1 MVKGKCDA
9 TGILSLVVMSVA
21 KLYFIMNATI
31 SSWSV
36 VKFAFGIY
44 MSFPFTLYKILKY
57 NALPYIYFFGKLA
70 RISLVWIKVN
80 PVMSA
85 INVSSASNLKE
96 SI

>member
-1 MVKGKCDA
+1 MVKGKCEA
-9 TGILSLVVMSVA
+9 TGMLSLVVMSVA
-21 KLYFIMNATI
+21 KLYSFMNATI

-44 MSFPFTLYKILKY
+44 MSFPSTLYKVQIKNEL
-57 NALPYIYFFGKLA
+57 AYIYFSGKLA
-70 RISLVWIKVN
+70 RISSIWPKVN
-80 PVMSA
+80 PVMSV

>member
-1 MVKGKCDA
+1 
-9 TGILSLVVMSVA
+9 MSMA
-21 KLYFIMNATI
+21 NQYSFMNATI

-36 VKFAFGIY
+36 VKFAFVIY
-44 MSFPFTLYKILKY
+44 MSFSFTLYKILKY
-57 NALPYIYFFGKLA
+57 NALPYIYFFGKSA
-70 RISLVWIKVN
+70 RISSVWIKVN

>member
-1 MVKGKCDA
+1 
-9 TGILSLVVMSVA
+9 MSMA
-21 KLYFIMNATI
+21 KQYSFMNATI

-57 NALPYIYFFGKLA
+57 NALPYIYFSGKLA
-70 RISLVWIKVN
+70 RISSIWSKVN
-80 PVMSA
+80 PVISA